1 MIFLLKKNCFFMYK
15 LLNKILFL
23 KIANAL
29 PHLVFNQSRFYK
41 APILSGG
48 LEGMKTW
55 ISFLHF
61 SSTVQSSNQ

>member
-1 MIFLLKKNCFFMYK
+1 MIFLFKKLFFMYK

-23 KIANAL
+23 KIAKAL

-61 SSTVQSSNQ
+61 SSTLQSSNQ

>member
-1 MIFLLKKNCFFMYK
+1 MIFLFKKLFFMYK

-23 KIANAL
+23 KIAKAL